1 MEFKYAPMFQLGKD
15 ETEYYL
21 LTKDHVSVS
30 EFEGKP
36 ILKIEAEGL
45 TKMANAAFSD
55 VSFMLRRSH
64 NEQVA
69 KIAQQIV
76 KSAHP
81 DSVLSYLNQRVNTD
95 SVMYVKIERGLWLP
109 GKSAAVDKYGFKTKG
124 AEYTASEEF
133 PFVVALGKVI
143 KAPKEYSDERGKVTT
158 DYQDYLE
165 KQWIASLK
173 EKYPVVVNQAVL
185 EQLK

>member
-69 KIAQQIV
+69 KILRDPEA
-76 KSAHP
+76 SAN
-81 DSVLSYLNQRVNTD
+81 DKYVALTFLRTQKYLAKVNCHC
-95 SVMYVKIERGLWLP
+95 VKIQVLLLSMV
-109 GKSAAVDKYGFKTKG
+109 KKDNKYGLAIAMRKHF
-124 AEYTASEEF
+124 
-133 PFVVALGKVI
+133 L
-143 KAPKEYSDERGKVTT
+143 KAY
-158 DYQDYLE
+158 
-165 KQWIASLK
+165 I
-173 EKYPVVVNQAVL
+173 
-185 EQLK
+185 